1 VLPFESLGMVSY
13 LHPIETTAVY
23 MNIVSS
29 GFSRFDTIHEPDR
42 HPATKPAIA
51 SPHRSR
57 LCIASRGN
65 KP

>member
-1 VLPFESLGMVSY
+1 
-13 LHPIETTAVY
+13 